1 MEYGLQLYSVRDFTE
16 NDLGGTLGKVAEMG
30 YGLVEFAGFFGH
42 SAAEVRE
49 MLEAS
54 SLRASGT
61 HTGAGGLLPGN
72 IEESIRFHREID
84 CLNYI
89 IPGHD
94 LGDAGKIDEFTALVN
109 YARPILAREGV
120 KLHYHNH
127 SHEFLPNNDGQI
139 IHEELRKRTGLLF
152 EIDTFWAFNA
162 GLDPVALLEELKDRI
177 EIIHLKDGLKGGE
190 GKSLGQGEA
199 PVKEVL
205 KKVKELGFTVVVESE
220 GLSPDGLSESKRCID
235 YLKEADAAEG

>member
-61 HTGAGGLLPGN
+61 HTGAGALLPEN
-72 IEESIRFHREID
+72 IEETIRFHNAIGCGD
-84 CLNYI
+84 LI

-94 LGDAGKIDEFTALVN
+94 LSDANKLDEFVSLVN
-109 YARPILAREGV
+109 RVQPVLASRGIR
-120 KLHYHNH
+120 LHYHNH
-127 SHEFLPNNDGQI
+127 SHEFFPNADGQV
-139 IHEELRKRTGLLF
+139 IHNELRERTNLFF
-152 EIDTFWAFNA
+152 EIDTFWAYNA
-162 GLDPVALLEELKDRI
+162 GVDPVALLEELKDRI
-177 EIIHLKDGLKGGE
+177 TVIHLKDGLKGGE
-190 GKSLGQGEA
+190 GRSLGEGEA
-199 PVKEVL
+199 PVLDVL
-205 KKVKELGFTVVVESE
+205 QKAKDLGFTVVVESE
-220 GLSPDGLSESKRCID
+220 GLSPDGLSESGRCID
-235 YLKEADAAEG
+235 FLRNYG

>member
-1 MEYGLQLYSVRDFTE
+1 MEYGLQLFSVRDFTE
-16 NDLGGTLGKVAEMG
+16 KDLRGTLKKVAEMG
-30 YGLVEFAGFFGH
+30 YGLVEFAGFFGY
-42 SAAEVRE
+42 SAAEVSE
-49 MLEAS
+49 MLAAS

-61 HTGAGGLLPGN
+61 HTGAGGLLPEN
-72 IEESIRFHREID
+72 IEDSIRFHKEIG
-84 CLNYI
+84 CENYI

-94 LGDAGKIDEFTALVN
+94 LSDSGKINEFVELVN
-109 YARPILAREGV
+109 HAQPILSREGV

-162 GLDPVALLEELKDRI
+162 GLDPVALLGELRDRI
-177 EIIHLKDGLKGGE
+177 EVIHLKDGLKGGE
-190 GKSLGQGEA
+190 GRSLGEGEA
-199 PVKEVL
+199 PVLEVL
-205 KKVKELGFTVVVESE
+205 QKAKDLGLTVVVESE

-235 YLKEADAAEG
+235 FLRDK